1 MLDDDTIEVMLG
13 PGTMPGTEITQE
25 LPKVIALGA
34 SALPLP
40 AHLANDPILTMPAP
54 KATHPSL
61 FDHTFGGRPT
71 YYPARPH
78 KAPRVP
84 VRPRDHLLAALG
96 GAVILLSVATVVL
109 VESGFNSGL
118 PQSEQERLN
127 PPTAVSTPADPGT
140 SQGPVIPAVPSASP
154 SHIPHHIRQAPPAPV
169 SRPSRVPA
177 VSSTAPAS
185 HAPSTPSSSPSSSPS
200 PSTSPSS
207 SPSPTASPSAPP
219 STTPTP
225 TAPTISVGLPTLS
238 HPTTH
243 SSSPIT
249 PSP

>member
-1 MLDDDTIEVMLG
+1 MLDDDTLKIPLV
-13 PGTMPGTEITQE
+13 PGIMPGTEITLE
-25 LPKVIALGA
+25 LPVIQVMPVQ
-34 SALPLP
+34 PLP

-61 FDHTFGGRPT
+61 FDHTFGDRPT

-96 GAVILLSVATVVL
+96 GGVILLSVATVVL

-127 PPTAVSTPADPGT
+127 PPTAVSAPADPGI
-140 SQGPVIPAVPSASP
+140 SQGPVIPAMPSASP

-169 SRPSRVPA
+169 SRPSRVLA
-177 VSSTAPAS
+177 VPTHSQV
-185 HAPSTPSSSPSSSPS
+185 PSTPHSASPSPSSASPSPSSPS
-200 PSTSPSS
+200 PSPST
-207 SPSPTASPSAPP
+207 PAP
-219 STTPTP
+219 STTPSTP
-225 TAPTISVGLPTLS
+225 APFLPVVLPTLP